1 MNITSSVGSSNI
13 FQYAIFLIR
22 IFEYNIK
29 RSALP
34 FPSAFCIQ
42 TINACNASCI
52 MCPLAQSAKKTPVVL
67 SDKLFK
73 KIIREISDEQL
84 KFTYIYLFLQ
94 NEPLM
99 DKDIFKRFRLIK
111 KISNG
116 KIKTGLVTNGSFFT
130 KEKIKE
136 LEKSELDEL
145 IFSIDALTEETYKKV
160 RQGLNFEDVINNIEN
175 IINSNYNGYLAVK
188 FVVQIDNIAELEDFK
203 KYWLTKDIPVQITD
217 LRNRSGDLTSFDDI
231 RLENK
236 KGTFFGKVIS
246 IILSRMIKGCS
257 TPLTTFNIMSNGDVI
272 LCCDDFSNKLILGN
286 VNESSIKEIWNS
298 KDYKKI
304 REMLFKG
311 EYEKIPACRTCSK
324 IVR

>member
-13 FQYAIFLIR
+13 FQYVIFLIR

-52 MCPLAQSAKKTPVVL
+52 MCPLAQTAKKRSIVL
-67 SDKLFK
+67 SEILFE
-73 KIIREISDEQL
+73 KIIKEIIQEHL
-84 KFTYIYLFLQ
+84 KFTHIYLFLQ

-111 KISNG
+111 RLSNG
-116 KIKTGLVTNGSFFT
+116 KIKTGLVTNGSLFA

-136 LEKSELDEL
+136 LEQSELDEL

-160 RQGLNFEDVINNIEN
+160 RQGLNFQVVIKNIKN
-175 IINSNYNGYLAVK
+175 IIDSNFNGHLAVK
-188 FVVQIDNIAELEDFK
+188 FVVQKDNMAELEDFK
-203 KYWLTKDIPVQITD
+203 KYWLNNNIPVQITD
-217 LRNRSGDLTSFDDI
+217 LRNRAGDLNSFDEL
-231 RLENK
+231 RLEDK
-236 KGTFFGKVIS
+236 KSTFFGKIFNYVMK
-246 IILSRMIKGCS
+246 RMIRGCS

-286 VNESSIKEIWNS
+286 VNESTIKEIWNS